1 MGKLIGIDLGTTFSA
16 AAYVNEY
23 GKPEILPNAESGRI
37 TPSAVLFDEGTV
49 LVGEYAVRGSVAA
62 PDRFVS
68 FVKRQMGKSA
78 ADFSREIDGRKHSAE
93 ELSAIILKKVKQD
106 AEASLQAEV
115 TDAVITVPAYF
126 GDSQRAATANAGK
139 IAGLNV
145 LQLVNEPTAA
155 AIAYGIDK
163 LGRDQTVF
171 VFDLGGGTF
180 DVTLMEVSGE
190 TIRMIQTN
198 GDPRL
203 GGKDWDDPVAL
214 MVADR
219 FNDEHG
225 VDPLLSKLGAQ
236 ELQLKAVEAKQ
247 MLSQRAKTRIVC
259 QHEGA
264 STVVEL
270 TRDQFEEMTAPK
282 VQRCRSLCE
291 TVMRDAAMSWADI
304 DTVLLVGGSTRM
316 PAIQMMLGELTGK
329 EINPRQLNPDEAVA
343 LGAALHGTLRQIKE
357 QPHAAGD
364 MAAAVSARYGSSD
377 VQIIDGA
384 SHPLGTAAYDMQGVY
399 RNNVLI
405 EKMQPIPCKTTSDDF
420 ATRTADQRSVE
431 LIVLQGLPDGQ
442 SETDTIKFADYTIGK
457 VVLEAP
463 EGYATGHPP
472 HCDLRVHAG
481 PDARGL
487 GPRTRRA
494 GGEDD
499 HQPRDPQR
507 GPGEGR
513 DHGSRAGDRRVT
525 PPRVRR
531 KPRPKKR
538 RAGEPHDKND
548 PCPRTTTSRCSSWIQ
563 RLSCRFPTIK
573 PRRWSRKLMTG

>member
-16 AAYVNEY
+16 AACVNEY

-37 TPSAVLFDEGTV
+37 TPSAVLFDEDAV
-49 LVGEYAVRGSVAA
+49 LVGKHAVAGSVAA

-78 ADFSREIDGRKHSAE
+78 ADFCREIDGRKYSAD

-106 AEASLQAEV
+106 AEDCLKADV
-115 TDAVITVPAYF
+115 TDAVVTVPAYF
-126 GDSQRAATANAGK
+126 GDAQRAATANAGK

-145 LQLVNEPTAA
+145 QQLVNEPTAA

-163 LGRDQTVF
+163 LGRDQRVF

-203 GGKDWDDPVAL
+203 GGKDWDDPIAL

-219 FNDEHG
+219 FKAEHG
-225 VDPLLSKLGAQ
+225 VDPLLDGLGAQ
-236 ELQLKAVEAKQ
+236 SLQLQAVDAKEA
-247 MLSQRAKTRIVC
+247 LSQRAKTRIVC

-264 STVVEL
+264 STTVQL
-270 TRDQFEEMTAPK
+270 TRDQFEELTATK
-282 VQRCRSLCE
+282 LDRCRSLCE
-291 TVMRDAAMSWADI
+291 TVMRDAGMQWSDI

-316 PAIQMMLGELTGK
+316 PAIQKMLGALTGK
-329 EINPRQLNPDEAVA
+329 EINPRELNPDEAVA

-384 SHPLGTAAYDMQGVY
+384 SHPLGTAAYDHQGVY

-431 LIVLQGLPDGQ
+431 LLVLQGLPHAQ

-457 VVLEAP
+457 VVLELPRGTPAGTRLIVTY
-463 EGYATGHPP
+463 EYTKDQTLQVSAQ
-472 HCDLRVHAG
+472 G
-481 PDARGL
+481 PDGRVANTTI
-487 GPRTRRA
+487 TR
-494 GGEDD
+494 ETLNDD
-499 HQPRDPQR
+499 QVKAAATALQ
-507 GPGEGR
+507 
-513 DHGSRAGDRRVT
+513 RVT
-525 PPRVRR
+525 V
-531 KPRPKKR
+531 
-538 RAGEPHDKND
+538 E
-548 PCPRTTTSRCSSWIQ
+548 
-563 RLSCRFPTIK
+563 
-573 PRRWSRKLMTG
+573 